1 MENKITYNA
10 KNFYSI
16 ELKDAE
22 RDYSIE
28 YKPAK
33 KRIFGK
39 LKPEHYE
46 CDYTT
51 PSRWDIDD
59 HENTHFIGEDRNVFL
74 KPHVLTTMQT
84 DNEKYTTYN
93 YFITFKEANIYYS
106 EIIASLKKQKVKF
119 IELKTML
126 L

>member
-22 RDYSIE
+22 RDYSIV
-28 YKPAK
+28 YKPAI
-33 KRIFGK
+33 KRIFSK

-51 PSRWDIDD
+51 PSRWDIDNHD
-59 HENTHFIGEDRNVFL
+59 NTHFIGEDHNVFL
-74 KPHVLTTMQT
+74 KSCVLTTMQT
-84 DNEKYTTYN
+84 DNQKYTTYN
-93 YFITFKEANIYYS
+93 YLRKRKH
-106 EIIASLKKQKVKF
+106 IIKILLQVSKNKK
-119 IELKTML
+119 
-126 L
+126 

>member
-22 RDYSIE
+22 RDYSIV
-28 YKPAK
+28 YKPAI
-33 KRIFGK
+33 KRIFSK

-51 PSRWDIDD
+51 PSRWDIDNHD
-59 HENTHFIGEDRNVFL
+59 DTHFIGEDHNAFF
-74 KPHVLTTMQT
+74 KPRVLVVMQI
-84 DNEKYTTYN
+84 NNQQYTTYY
-93 YFITFKEANIYYS
+93 YFPNIKEATIYYN

-119 IELKTML
+119 IELKNL